1 VQKKLTFQNKVRRK
15 DMQMKQIVLST
26 MIMIMLLAVGC
37 GQLRFAP
44 GETQKQN
51 VYLHHRTVQASA
63 TKAHQENVSDTLQSL
78 TSQAAKQSDAIM
90 AYYGLPSELPATSDI
105 EDLLSN
111 DNEELTAQARSE
123 AIQRPDIWQVTDGFL
138 ELGIAL
144 AGLIGGV
151 YGNKAVAALNLTRK
165 KSVALKEIITNNE
178 LFKQNNPQ
186 SVVAFKQAQQLQ
198 SDATRSLVAEMK

>member
-1 VQKKLTFQNKVRRK
+1 
-15 DMQMKQIVLST
+15 
-26 MIMIMLLAVGC
+26 MLLAMGC

-51 VYLHHRTVQASA
+51 AYLHHYTVQAGA
-63 TKAHQENVSDTLQSL
+63 ARAHQENVSDTLQSL
-78 TSQAAKQSDAIM
+78 TTHAARQSDAIM
-90 AYYGLPSELPATSDI
+90 AYYGLPNELPAVSDI
-105 EDLLSN
+105 EDLLSK

-144 AGLIGGV
+144 AGLLGGV
-151 YGNKAVAALNLTRK
+151 YGNKAVAALNLARQ

-186 SVVAFKQAQQLQ
+186 SAAAFKQAQQLQ
-198 SDATRSLVAEMK
+198 SDATRSLVAEIK

>member
-1 VQKKLTFQNKVRRK
+1 
-15 DMQMKQIVLST
+15 
-26 MIMIMLLAVGC
+26 
-37 GQLRFAP
+37 
-44 GETQKQN
+44 
-51 VYLHHRTVQASA
+51 
-63 TKAHQENVSDTLQSL
+63 
-78 TSQAAKQSDAIM
+78 M
-90 AYYGLPSELPATSDI
+90 AYYGLPDELPATSDI
-105 EDLLSN
+105 EDLLSK

-151 YGNKAVAALNLTRK
+151 YGNKAVAALNLTRQ

>member
-1 VQKKLTFQNKVRRK
+1 MK
-15 DMQMKQIVLST
+15 KQIVLST
-26 MIMIMLLAVGC
+26 TIIVMLLAIGC

-51 VYLHHRTVQASA
+51 AYLHHCTVQAGA
-63 TKAHQENVSDTLQSL
+63 TRAHQENVSDTLQSL
-78 TSQAAKQSDAIM
+78 TTQAAKQSDAII
-90 AYYGLPSELPATSDI
+90 AYYGLPNELPATSDI
-105 EDLLSN
+105 EDLLSK

-151 YGNKAVAALNLTRK
+151 YGNKAVAALNLTRQ

-198 SDATRSLVAEMK
+198 SDTTRSLVAEMK